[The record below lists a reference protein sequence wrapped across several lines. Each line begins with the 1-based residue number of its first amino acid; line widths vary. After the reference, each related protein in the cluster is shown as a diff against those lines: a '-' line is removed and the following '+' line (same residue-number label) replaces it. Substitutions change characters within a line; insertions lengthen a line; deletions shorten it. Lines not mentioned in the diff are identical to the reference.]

1 MNKSYLLFPDYSAT
15 FQKLGECTT
24 ANKHKK
30 I

>member
-24 ANKHKK
+24 GE
-30 I
+30 